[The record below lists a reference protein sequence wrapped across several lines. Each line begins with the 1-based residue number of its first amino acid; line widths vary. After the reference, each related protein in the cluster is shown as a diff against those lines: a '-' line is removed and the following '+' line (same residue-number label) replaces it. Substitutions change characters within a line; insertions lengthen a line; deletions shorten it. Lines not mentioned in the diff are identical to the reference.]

1 MISYLSALLLGLL
14 QGITEFLP
22 VSSSGH
28 LVLAQHF
35 LNFSE
40 QSLLFDVWLHF
51 GTLLAILVVLYR
63 PVLRLLDGAWKWITC
78 DPLHPFRFMNRPGGQ
93 NTYLLWVVLIATI
106 PTAAIGFAFKD
117 TFERLFEGNLM
128 LLGLAFLF
136 TALLLFLSRF
146 RRGDQV
152 ARSIHIPPLQAFA
165 IGIIQGVAIIPGIS
179 RSGSTIAL
187 ALLLGL
193 SRKEAGEFSFLIVI
207 PAIFGAMLLETLH
220 GAAALRDPHF
230 LGPAFVGMLVAFGAG
245 IIALKGLLHIVNRG
259 NLYRFSYYCLCLGVL
274 SLWIG
279 R

>member
-1 MISYLSALLLGLL
+1 MISYISAFFLGLL

-35 LNFSE
+35 LNFRE

-63 PVLRLLDGAWKWITC
+63 PVLRLLDGIWKWVTS
-78 DPLHPFRFMNRPGGQ
+78 DPLHPFRLMNRPEGQ
-93 NTYLLWVVLIATI
+93 NTYLLWVVLVATI
-106 PTAAIGFAFKD
+106 PTAVIGFTFKD
-117 TFERLFEGNLM
+117 TFEHLFEGNLV
-128 LLGLAFLF
+128 LLGMAFLF
-136 TALLLFLSRF
+136 TALLLFMTRF
-146 RRGDQV
+146 RKGDKAVRG
-152 ARSIHIPPLQAFA
+152 IHITYLQAFSV
-165 IGIIQGVAIIPGIS
+165 GIIQGIAIIPGVS

-207 PAIFGAMLLETLH
+207 PAILGAMLLETLH
-220 GAAALRDPHF
+220 STAALRDPHF
-230 LGPAFVGMLVAFGAG
+230 LGPAFMGMLVAFGVG
-245 IIALKGLLHIVNRG
+245 ILTLKALLHIVNRG
-259 NLYRFSYYCLCLGVL
+259 SLYRFSYYCLCLGAL